1 MYDLNKEKS
10 SYPDPSFLLVKRPG
24 HLKQKSPLS
33 PGVGGSSLA
42 VFIDNLSQSQLA
54 LIFIPVSLLLA
65 FNPQAR

>member
-24 HLKQKSPLS
+24 QLKQKSPLS

-42 VFIDNLSQSQLA
+42 VFIDNLSQS
-54 LIFIPVSLLLA
+54 
-65 FNPQAR
+65 